1 MHAIPLTCPPERR
14 CEPAAPPLAAHL
26 AYLAVWALI
35 EEASLTPKPAL
46 VDGRGHGAHPDLSLA
61 AMHRS
66 AHALHPTFLAM
77 AQAAAGRP
85 ASRALR
91 EELAALGRAG
101 EPAMMAATGGSNA
114 HRGAIWALGLLVAA
128 AAQAPAATAEEIGLR
143 AARIARHPDRFIPA
157 APSHGQSV
165 AARYGVSGAR
175 GEARDGFPHA
185 VHVAL
190 PALRR
195 ARAAGA
201 DETQARL
208 DALLAVMAVMDD
220 TCLLH
225 RGGLPALN
233 AAMNGAQAV
242 IRVGGTATPAG
253 RAALDRLHDTLMRLN
268 ASPGGAAD
276 MLAAALFL
284 DRITSPATDDPPAL
298 TETDPW
304 KS

>member
-1 MHAIPLTCPPERR
+1 MHPIPLAPHPDRR
-14 CEPAAPPLAAHL
+14 FEPAAPPLAAHL

-46 VDGRGHGAHPDLSLA
+46 VDGRGNGAHPDLSLA

-66 AHALHPTFLAM
+66 ANALHPTFLAM
-77 AQAAAGRP
+77 AHTASARP

-91 EELAALGRAG
+91 EDLAALGRAG

-128 AAQAPAATAEEIGLR
+128 AAQAPASTAQEIGQR
-143 AARIARHPDRFIPA
+143 AADIARFPDRFIPA

-175 GEARDGFPHA
+175 GEAKEGFPHA
-185 VHVAL
+185 VHIAL

-201 DETQARL
+201 GEAQARL
-208 DALLAVMAVMDD
+208 DALMAVMTVMDD

-225 RGGLPALN
+225 RGGLPALH
-233 AAMNGAQAV
+233 AGKDGARAV
-242 IRVGGTATPAG
+242 IQAGGTTTPAG

-284 DRITSPATDDPPAL
+284 DRITSPAADDPCSL
-298 TETDPW
+298 TETHPW